1 MPSPK
6 PKEVTKDTE
15 TIINDYLKQMK
26 PEEKLTYEI
35 AKDHLGS
42 SFDIY
47 KSIGFLKYKEKI

>member
-6 PKEVTKDTE
+6 PKEVTKDTDP
-15 TIINDYLKQMK
+15 IINDYLKQMK
-26 PEEKLTYEI
+26 PEEKIAYEI